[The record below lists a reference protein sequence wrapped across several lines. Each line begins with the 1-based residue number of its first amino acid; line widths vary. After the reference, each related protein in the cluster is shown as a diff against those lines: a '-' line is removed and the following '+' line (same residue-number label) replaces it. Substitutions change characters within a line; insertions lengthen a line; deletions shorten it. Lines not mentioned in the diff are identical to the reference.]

1 VLCLGEALGNV
12 SVLTNVT
19 LKQLIEE
26 APVRWP
32 TIWDENVER
41 KNCLILLPRKSRPE
55 IEQHGFYVEHKHPVF
70 ALFYRPRDEANTIR
84 SRGIDPL
91 SASYQ
96 FVNIAV
102 NDLELWV
109 KDLVSNQGY
118 EKSSTI
124 IEPLPSNAI
133 SSIRLGFE
141 AFEMETYAHNSLDYF
156 GKLPL
161 VMPPSSLVSKAFLS
175 IPDIVPLTPTIPEPE
190 EVQEVEEQV
199 ITTPVVEEKPTM
211 EINEI
216 KEETVEI
223 EENTSVNPKPI
234 LEEKAAPAPKAI
246 VEEQTS
252 LPGVGVESEFRMI
265 VQKLMAEGLDHQ
277 AIMENTEFQDISDRA
292 TAAGINTWELFLKL
306 AT

>member
-1 VLCLGEALGNV
+1 MGNV

-32 TIWDENVER
+32 TLWDENVER
-41 KNCLILLPRKSRPE
+41 TNCLILLPRKSRPE

-96 FVNIAV
+96 FLNIAV
-102 NDLELWV
+102 SDLELWV
-109 KDLVSNQGY
+109 NDLVSNQDY
-118 EKSSTI
+118 EKITTI

-141 AFEMETYAHNSLDYF
+141 AFEMTTYAHKSLDYF

-175 IPDIVPLTPTIPEPE
+175 IPDIVPITPTIAEPE
-190 EVQEVEEQV
+190 EIKEIEEELQDMPIVEEE
-199 ITTPVVEEKPTM
+199 PAK
-211 EINEI
+211 EIEEI
-216 KEETVEI
+216 KEEKIEI
-223 EENTSVNPKPI
+223 EV
-234 LEEKAAPAPKAI
+234 EEVKTPAPTKAI

-265 VQKLMAEGLDHQ
+265 VQKLIAEGLDHQ